1 MAIHLIR
8 EIDKL
13 KKMIIHLSDL
23 VEKNIKATMK
33 AVMENDP
40 ELAQKVIKRDED
52 IDSMEIEI
60 EEECLKTFALYQ
72 PVANDLRFIVAIL
85 KVNNDMER
93 IGDLAA
99 NIAKAAIFLQD
110 FEVKSCLQELEFELT
125 ASKALNMFKKSF
137 DSLLSLDAK
146 VALDVCQSD
155 DEVDDLVHK
164 AHKKIQKYMVASP
177 DHIEYL
183 LRILY
188 IFRHLERIAD
198 LSTNVAEDTVYL
210 KEGNII
216 RHGND
221 IE

>member
-23 VEKNIKATMK
+23 IEKNIKATMK
-33 AVMENDP
+33 AVQENDS
-40 ELAQKVIKRDED
+40 ELAKLVIKRDEE

-99 NIAKAAIFLQD
+99 NIAKAAIFLKD
-110 FEVKSCLQELEFELT
+110 FEIKSCLKELDFELT
-125 ASKALNMFKKSF
+125 ANKALAMFKNSF
-137 DSLLSLDAK
+137 NSLLSLDSKA
-146 VALDVCQSD
+146 AFDVCQAD

-164 AHKKIQKYMVASP
+164 AHKKIQKYMVESP
-177 DHIEYL
+177 EHIDYL

-188 IFRHLERIAD
+188 IFRHIERIAD